1 MKNIYYIFI
10 LFLSCFFS
18 DTAQAQRMDTPGN
31 QWNIFE
37 AQFGQPNS
45 YAIRVAQDTVIN
57 GVEYHKLLRSTDGEE
72 PWIFN
77 GALIREDSSQKVF
90 YGIGSSEELIYDF
103 NLAVNDTVF
112 FEFEIP
118 QCENMIV
125 EAIDSITLN
134 DGSVRKR
141 LTIRINYGNDFF
153 GTDYWIAG
161 VGSTSFGSF
170 SYIDNCR
177 LELGSRLLCF
187 FEDEDLVYPET
198 SENCLLS
205 NTEETLLQNNIQLY
219 PNPFFNQLV
228 IIDEDQQLTNYE
240 IFNLTGKLIKH
251 GTINLTSQTIDF
263 EGIHSGIYLL
273 MLETKSG
280 TELIR
285 RILKQ

>member
-10 LFLSCFFS
+10 LFLFCFFS
-18 DTAQAQRMDTPGN
+18 DTTQAQHMDTPGN
-31 QWNIFE
+31 QWNISE
-37 AQFGQPNS
+37 SQFGQPNS

-90 YGIGSSEELIYDF
+90 YRNGSSEELIYDF
-103 NLAVNDTVF
+103 NLAINDTVF

-125 EAIDSITLN
+125 EAIDSIALN
-134 DGSVRKR
+134 DESVRKR

-161 VGSTSFGSF
+161 VGSTFFGSF

-187 FEDEDLVYPET
+187 FEDGDLAYPET
-198 SENCLLS
+198 PENCVLS
-205 NTEETLLQNNIQLY
+205 NTEETLFQNNIQIY
-219 PNPFFNQLV
+219 PNPVSDQLK
-228 IIDEDQQLTNYE
+228 IIDVDQQLTSFE
-240 IFNLTGKLIKH
+240 IFNLTGKLIKR
-251 GTINLTSQTIDF
+251 GTINSTDQTVSLENIRP
-263 EGIHSGIYLL
+263 GMYLL
-273 MLETKSG
+273 SLRTKAG
-280 TELIR
+280 TKLVKK
-285 RILKQ
+285 ILKR